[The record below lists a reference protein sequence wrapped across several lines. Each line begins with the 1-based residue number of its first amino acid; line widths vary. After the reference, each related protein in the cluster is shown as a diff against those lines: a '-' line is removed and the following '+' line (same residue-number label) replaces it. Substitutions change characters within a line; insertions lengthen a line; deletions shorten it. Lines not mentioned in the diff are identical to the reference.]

1 MTAKRVP
8 NMLALWR
15 HDARQYAVPLVLFVL
30 VVTTALGI
38 IYVAHVNRVL
48 TIERDQLSQARDQLD
63 IEWRHLLIEQN
74 ALTEHS
80 RVERI
85 AMEQL
90 NMVRPQP
97 QQEVLVPWR

>member
-15 HDARQYAVPLVLFVL
+15 HDARLYVVPLVLFVL
-30 VVTTALGI
+30 VVTTALSI